1 MQRFEGGDLTRQRHA
16 DTVDARSHTGS
27 RLIGDWTVTQN
38 GCMSQRCFVLV
49 PGAGSAASW
58 QLVAPLIQDG
68 GFESIVVSLP
78 NWPSATFDD
87 QAKTIVD
94 AAGAC
99 DNITLVALSMG
110 AFSAPV
116 ASVQLPVAEL
126 VLVNAMIPVPCET
139 AGEWWANTGQVE
151 AMRMSDLRNGRDPD
165 AGFDEQFHFLHD
177 FPPEVLQTL
186 MSSDDASPPAASLF
200 QSGFALSGWP
210 HLPTTVLAGRDDRF
224 FPYEFQ
230 RRVAKERLGL
240 EAEQLP
246 GGHLLALSHPRPLVA
261 RLLRDL

>member
-16 DTVDARSHTGS
+16 DTVDARSYTGS

-49 PGAGSAASW
+49 PGAGGAASW

-78 NWPSATFDD
+78 NWPGATFDD
-87 QAKTIVD
+87 QAKTNVD
-94 AAGAC
+94 AAGGC

-126 VLVNAMIPVPCET
+126 VLVNAMIPVPGET
-139 AGEWWANTGQVE
+139 AGEWWTNTGQVE
-151 AMRMSDLRNGRDPD
+151 AMRMSDIRNG
-165 AGFDEQFHFLHD
+165 
-177 FPPEVLQTL
+177 
-186 MSSDDASPPAASLF
+186 
-200 QSGFALSGWP
+200 
-210 HLPTTVLAGRDDRF
+210 
-224 FPYEFQ
+224 
-230 RRVAKERLGL
+230 
-240 EAEQLP
+240 
-246 GGHLLALSHPRPLVA
+246 
-261 RLLRDL
+261 